1 MNFGE
6 RLKEARKA
14 AGLTQ
19 EQLGKYLGVTG
30 VTIMRYEKSIR
41 FPDYDTLMKLASYF
55 GVTVD
60 YLLGNERKSN
70 SGENDTTIS
79 LEDECFLRNY
89 ELPEKSD
96 KKVRISCRIDS
107 NLYEAT
113 AIIADYNEHT
123 IEDEVE
129 DLLSFAVLDRI
140 GRWEHDNRPSAE
152 KVNLDELMR
161 LKQLQE
167 NNDPTDP

>member
-1 MNFGE
+1 MSFGE

-19 EQLGKYLGVTG
+19 EQLGNYLGVTG

-41 FPDYDTLMKLASYF
+41 FPDYDTLIKLADYF
-55 GVTVD
+55 NVTVD
-60 YLLGNERKSN
+60 YLLGNERKGN
-70 SGENDTTIS
+70 SGEDDSTIS

-96 KKVRISCRIDS
+96 KKIRISCRIDS
-107 NLYEAT
+107 GLYEAT
-113 AIIADYNEHT
+113 AIIANYNEHT
-123 IEDEVE
+123 IEDEIE

-140 GRWEHDNRPSAE
+140 GRWEHDNRPPMK
-152 KVNLDELMR
+152 KVDLDEL
-161 LKQLQE
+161 LKLDRRQA
-167 NNDPTDP
+167 DD